1 MNTNTP
7 ISKGSSAGAG
17 GCFPVIADRA
27 QEAIAVLDTN
37 GVLHYA
43 NAAWMKMHGYVQL
56 NEVVGKKITAFHNKE
71 QLSGD
76 VLPFLQEVTYRRQI
90 SGPVGHMHKN
100 GTVVPT
106 FTTMVALKDE
116 TGKVRA
122 VIVYAMDTSEFEKLN
137 EEIKGLKLEAEKR
150 MSELTLTA
158 SRLEEGAKE
167 REMVENLLRARGAE
181 LSSINKQLWQYMS
194 EREQS
199 QEQIQALRATLA
211 DKEKEAAELM
221 SRLQQQKTEQ
231 LRQEHQW
238 KMQYGSLTDAIEN
251 LRHEVVEMKHNEVE
265 FLDGIDEDK
274 EPVGAK
280 NRIDREQ
287 LKQLSCMA
295 KKFAQSP

>member
-1 MNTNTP
+1 MDTNSS
-7 ISKGSSAGAG
+7 ISKESSGGG

-27 QEAIAVLDTN
+27 QDAIAVLDTN

-43 NAAWMKMHGYVQL
+43 NAAWVRMHGYMQL
-56 NEVVGKKITAFHNKE
+56 NEVVGKKITAFHNQE

-76 VLPFLQEVTYRRQI
+76 VLPFLQEVRHRGQI
-90 SGPVGHMHKN
+90 SGPVGHMRKN

-106 FTTMVALKDE
+106 YTTMVALKDE
-116 TGKVRA
+116 AGRIQA
-122 VIVYAMDTSEFEKLN
+122 VVVYAMDTSELEKLN
-137 EEIKGLKLEAEKR
+137 EEIRGLKLEAEKR

-167 REMVENLLRARGAE
+167 LEMVENLLRARGAE

-199 QEQIQALRATLA
+199 QEQLQALRATLA

-221 SRLQQQKTEQ
+221 SRLQQQKMEQ
-231 LRQEHQW
+231 SRQELQW
-238 KMQYGSLTDAIEN
+238 KTQYGSLMNAIEK
-251 LRHEVVEMKHNEVE
+251 LRHDVVEMKHQEVE
-265 FLDGIDEDK
+265 FLDGIEEDK

-280 NRIDREQ
+280 SSLDREQ
-287 LKQLSCMA
+287 LRQLSCMA
-295 KKFAQSP
+295 KKFANE

>member
-1 MNTNTP
+1 MDTNAS
-7 ISKGSSAGAG
+7 ISKESGGG

-43 NAAWMKMHGYVQL
+43 NAAWVRMHGYAQL
-56 NEVVGKKITAFHNKE
+56 NEVVGKKITAFHNQE

-76 VLPFLQEVTYRRQI
+76 VLPFLQEVRHRGQI
-90 SGPVGHMHKN
+90 SGPVGHIRKN

-106 FTTMVALKDE
+106 HTTMVALKDE
-116 TGKVRA
+116 TGRVRA
-122 VIVYAMDTSEFEKLN
+122 VIVYAMDTTELEKLN
-137 EEIKGLKLEAEKR
+137 EEIRGLKLEAEKR

-158 SRLEEGAKE
+158 SRLGERAKE
-167 REMVENLLRARGAE
+167 LEMVENLLRARGAE

-199 QEQIQALRATLA
+199 QEQMQALRATLA

-231 LRQEHQW
+231 VRQELQW
-238 KMQYGSLTDAIEN
+238 KTQYGTLTDSIEN
-251 LRHEVVEMKHNEVE
+251 LRHEVVKMKHNEVE
-265 FLDGIDEDK
+265 FLDGIEEDK
-274 EPVGAK
+274 GPVGAK
-280 NRIDREQ
+280 STLDREQ
-287 LKQLSCMA
+287 LRQLSCMA
-295 KKFAQSP
+295 KKFANE